1 MIRWRRLLDHW
12 QLKLLSVAFAVGLW
26 LFVVSE
32 DKVET
37 VFAAPIELREIPMGL
52 EIARM
57 ETETVEVRV
66 RGLRSIVSR
75 VRDRD
80 LRVPLDLK
88 GVQPGETVL
97 RVVPEKIGVPR
108 GVEVLRVTPSRIR
121 VVLRPVGS
129 AGPGPPDAAGPGA

>member
-1 MIRWRRLLDHW
+1 MIRWRRLIDHW

-57 ETETVEVRV
+57 ETETVETSVMKTGRLLVVDDGPQAGGFTAELVARV
-66 RGLRSIVSR
+66 CESI
-75 VRDRD
+75 D
-80 LRVPLDLK
+80 L
-88 GVQPGETVL
+88 GA
-97 RVVPEKIGVPR
+97 
-108 GVEVLRVTPSRIR
+108 TPSRIR